1 MEYRTLKE
9 RYETAEE
16 NLENQVGQLKRQLIS
31 NVWVSDR
38 DVADIMHRYEAQLR
52 KAGQAGDLLRS
63 IEIMLDRVSDWE
75 SDTEGTEEVG

>member
-1 MEYRTLKE
+1 M
-9 RYETAEE
+9 
-16 NLENQVGQLKRQLIS
+16 GQLKRQLVG

-52 KAGQAGDLLRS
+52 KAGQTGDLMRS

-75 SDTEGTEEVG
+75 SDTEGTEGMG